1 MSGVRASS
9 TITIFP
15 VYLCFNLY
23 IGWVAP
29 SLRIMSKKR
38 TRKKSSGKRGRGRP
52 PLAPE
57 VRKDEANTVSM
68 TKADREELEAAMDLV
83 PGGEASLTNF
93 IRRGALF
100 YARHLRGEQ
109 EKLDAVVSA
118 VEQMS
123 KKLDSLRSTV
133 GKMQL
138 DHDELFDAVDRF
150 FLRERETANDDT
162 VEVAPKSR
170 RKRS

>member
-1 MSGVRASS
+1 
-9 TITIFP
+9 
-15 VYLCFNLY
+15 
-23 IGWVAP
+23 
-29 SLRIMSKKR
+29 
-38 TRKKSSGKRGRGRP
+38 
-52 PLAPE
+52 
-57 VRKDEANTVSM
+57 
-68 TKADREELEAAMDLV
+68 MDLV